1 MDARQADC
9 PLAARRSVLMATS
22 LRDIPGANRARKRRR
37 AERGLWA
44 PARPTT
50 LDLTPGGLRLE
61 RTKTPR
67 RYNRPGRQVDIFL
80 ILLVVGAIA
89 VAVWILS
96 AFWSATRVHVD
107 SAGID
112 DGRALTPE
120 AAEELD
126 IRITLNSVDDLYR
139 SDLKVDGV
147 SVLEDLEPESDGR
160 TLRIRPAELVET
172 ELVEQAL
179 AEGEHRIELSVGR
192 MFLGDASFDWSYVV
206 DSIAPKL
213 DVPAS
218 LPPVPIDEAVT
229 IEGDV
234 EEGVEL
240 RLDDQAIDNDDGRFA
255 VDFDSPPTGSLL
267 FEAIDEAGNR
277 TAKHV
282 VVPVDYPRTSRAVHV
297 SSAAWADDEKR
308 AGIEDL
314 IDRGLI
320 DTVELDLK
328 DESGIVGYDSELS
341 KAQEIGAVTNDYD
354 LSETVEHL
362 EERGIRVIGRIV
374 AFRDPKYAQAAWAD
388 GDRDQVIQTPSG
400 SMFST
405 YGGFTNFSHEEVRAY
420 NRAIALE
427 AESMGVKD
435 ILWDYIRRPEG
446 DPSSMVIPDLQGPSS
461 ESVTSFLAEM
471 QRELRPKGAYQGA
484 SVFGIAA
491 AAGDSIAQ
499 DVPAMGAVVDYLA
512 PMLYPSHW
520 GPGMYRVDSP
530 INQPYDI
537 VKKSLADFQR
547 VSQSTGVRFLP
558 WLQDFTLAGV
568 TYGEHEVRE
577 QIRAAKE
584 LGIEGFL
591 LWNPNVRYTDE
602 ALDPI
607 P

>member
-1 MDARQADC
+1 
-9 PLAARRSVLMATS
+9 MATS
-22 LRDIPGANRARKRRR
+22 LRDIPGANRARKRRK
-37 AERGLWA
+37 AERRLWA

-61 RTKTPR
+61 RTKTSR
-67 RYNRPGRQVDIFL
+67 RFNRPGRQVDLFL
-80 ILLVVGAIA
+80 ILLVVGAVA
-89 VAVWILS
+89 VGVWILA
-96 AFWSATRVHVD
+96 AFWSATRVHVE

-112 DGRALTPE
+112 DGRSLTPE
-120 AAEELD
+120 AAEDLD
-126 IRITLNSVDDLYR
+126 IRITLNSADDLYR
-139 SDLKVDGV
+139 SDLKIDGI
-147 SVLEDLEPESDGR
+147 SVLEDMEPEDDGR
-160 TLRIRPAELVET
+160 TLRIRPQELVEA

-179 AEGEHRIELSVGR
+179 TEGEHRIELSVGR
-192 MFLGDASFDWSYVV
+192 MLLSDATFDWTYVV
-206 DSIAPKL
+206 DSIAPEL

-218 LPPVPIDEAVT
+218 LPPVPIDEPVT
-229 IEGDV
+229 VEGTVEDDV
-234 EEGVEL
+234 DL
-240 RLDDQAIDNDDGRFA
+240 LLDDQPVDVDDGAFA
-255 VDFDSPPTGSLL
+255 GDFDSPPTGSLL

-282 VVPVDYPRTSRAVHV
+282 VVPVDYPEASRAVHV
-297 SSAAWADDEKR
+297 SAAAWADEELR
-308 AGIEDL
+308 AGIERL
-314 IDRGLI
+314 IDGGLV

-328 DESGIVGYDSELS
+328 DESGIVGYDSVLE
-341 KAQEIGAVTNDYD
+341 KAHEIGAVTADYD

-362 EERGIRVIGRIV
+362 ESRGIRVVGRLV
-374 AFRDPKYAQAAWAD
+374 AFRDPKYAHAAWRS

-400 SMFST
+400 GMFSS

-446 DPSSMVIPDLQGPSS
+446 DPSSMVIPGLEGPSS

-471 QRELRPKGAYQGA
+471 QRELRPLGAYQGA

-499 DVPAMGAVVDYLA
+499 DVPMMAAVVDYLA

-530 INQPYDI
+530 IHQPYDI
-537 VKKSLADFQR
+537 IKKSLADFQR
-547 VSQSTGVRFLP
+547 VAQGTGVRFLP
-558 WLQDFTLAGV
+558 WIQDFTIYGV
-568 TYGEHEVRE
+568 PYGEHEVRE
-577 QIRAAKE
+577 QLRAAKE
-584 LGIEGFL
+584 LGVEGFF
-591 LWNPNVRYTDE
+591 LWNPNVEYTAE